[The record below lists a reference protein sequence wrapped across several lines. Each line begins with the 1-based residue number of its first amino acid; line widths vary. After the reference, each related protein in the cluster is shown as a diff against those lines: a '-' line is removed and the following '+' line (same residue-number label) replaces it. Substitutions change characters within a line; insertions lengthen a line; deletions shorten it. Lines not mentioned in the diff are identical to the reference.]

1 MTARDDR
8 HLTLYTPPT
17 LTWDPAELPAVPRRA
32 GAAGG
37 AAELSTPLALPC
49 GAVLPNRLVKAA
61 MTEGLADPE
70 GRATEE
76 HMRLYERWARGGT
89 GMLLTGNIQIDLRS
103 LERPGNIRIEGP
115 QNAEQLAR
123 LRALAYAGR
132 LGGGHIWAQLSH
144 AGRQAVASCCPAP
157 VAPSAV
163 PLVGSAY
170 GYQPPPRA
178 LSEDEIVEIIAR
190 FGAAAAIC
198 REAGFTGVQI
208 HGAHGY
214 LVNQFLSPATN
225 LRTDAWGGPLEHRAR
240 FLLEVV
246 RTVRAAVGPDF
257 PVGLKLNSADFQS
270 GGFTH
275 AESMAVIEMLNH
287 EALDLLE
294 LTGGTYEQLSMLGAR
309 AEAGAEARPVRAST
323 VAREAYFAVYAA
335 AARRVARMPMM
346 STGGF
351 RRRASMIGALNDG
364 TCDLIGLGRP
374 LVTDPDVSA
383 KLLAG
388 AVEEVD
394 RYEDVWQL
402 APGATAGLSGRDLE
416 HARALGLE
424 ALFYD
429 ALFDMA
435 DGREPCLTRPLDVA
449 QDEVTARDDAVARG
463 IVELYG
469 LARAA

>member
-1 MTARDDR
+1 M
-8 HLTLYTPPT
+8 
-17 LTWDPAELPAVPRRA
+17 PAT
-32 GAAGG
+32 
-37 AAELSTPLALPC
+37 STIDLASPLALPC

-61 MTEGLADPE
+61 MTEGLADPA
-70 GRATEE
+70 GRATQE

-89 GMLLTGNIQIDLRS
+89 GMLLTGNIQVDLRS

-115 QNAEQLAR
+115 QDAEQMAR
-123 LRALAYAGR
+123 LRAVAYAGR
-132 LGGGHIWAQLSH
+132 GGGGHIWAQLSH
-144 AGRQAVASCCPAP
+144 SGRQAVASCCPTP

-163 PLVGSAY
+163 PLVSSAY
-170 GYQPPPRA
+170 GDQPPPRA
-178 LSEDEIVEIIAR
+178 LSEDEIVGIIAR
-190 FGAAAAIC
+190 FGTAAAVC

-225 LRTDAWGGPLEHRAR
+225 LRTDAWGGPLENRAR
-240 FLLEVV
+240 FLLEVI
-246 RTVRAAVGPDF
+246 RAVRAAVGSDF
-257 PVGLKLNSADFQS
+257 PVGLKFNSADFQK
-270 GGFTH
+270 GGFTQ
-275 AESMAVIEMLNH
+275 AESMAVVEMLND
-287 EALDLLE
+287 EQLDLLE

-309 AEAGAEARPVRAST
+309 AEAGADAPLRAST

-335 AARRVARMPMM
+335 AAREVANMPVM

-383 KLLAG
+383 KLLSGIVDAT
-388 AVEEVD
+388 D

-402 APGATAGLSGRDLE
+402 SPDTTAGLTGRDLE

-429 ALFDMA
+429 ALFDMG
-435 DGREPCLTRPLDVA
+435 DGHEPCLTRPLEVA
-449 QDEVTARDDAVARG
+449 QAEVTERDDAIARA
-463 IVELYG
+463 IVELYR
-469 LARAA
+469 LACVA